1 MNNFLFLDTDNNELN
16 LKLIA
21 SFFCSQTKKSYVI
34 IDNQEK
40 IFSSNSSYNN
50 LDVLEIASF
59 SGKDIKLKEIQDD
72 EWEIVKNFIYENI
85 FGKIKGA

>member
-1 MNNFLFLDTDNNELN
+1 MDNFLFLDIDNNELN
-16 LKLIA
+16 LKFVA

-50 LDVLEIASF
+50 LDVLEIESF
-59 SGKDIKLKEIQDD
+59 SGKDIKLKEIPEE
-72 EWEIVKNFIYENI
+72 EWEIVKNFMYENI

>member
-1 MNNFLFLDTDNNELN
+1 MDNFLFLDTDNNELN

-40 IFSSNSSYNN
+40 IFSSNSS
-50 LDVLEIASF
+50 
-59 SGKDIKLKEIQDD
+59 SGCG
-72 EWEIVKNFIYENI
+72 YC
-85 FGKIKGA
+85 G